1 MKNLVF
7 VVTLTLAFVVG
18 WKLGV
23 VTVQPEETALRR
35 IIWSDVSSQQLA
47 IPSGRTVCETC

>member
-35 IIWSDVSSQQLA
+35 IWSDVSPQQLA
-47 IPSGRTVCETC
+47 IPAGQTKCKTC